1 MSKVKEDL
9 KEIYEYQTDSD
20 YVKENLTDIITMNWD
35 WRQVEKK

>member
-20 YVKENLTDIITMNWD
+20 YAKENLTDIITMN
-35 WRQVEKK
+35 